1 MCVCVRGAGV
11 GFKNKSAK
19 HRNIYIKKYVV
30 CLTSKSVVYFCFRAL
45 DAKESK
51 STKQATNESH
61 CCCYVAKL
69 KKRQKKKDCFL
80 ISVMQ
85 NGRQEFM
92 MEIKACLIHSTK
104 KATVLHLHTVQYL
117 LRW

>member
-1 MCVCVRGAGV
+1 MCVCVCVER

-51 STKQATNESH
+51 STKQATYESR

-69 KKRQKKKDCFL
+69 KKRQKKKLFSD
-80 ISVMQ
+80 ISYA
-85 NGRQEFM
+85 EW
-92 MEIKACLIHSTK
+92 KARVHDGNKGLFDPLNKESDSFTF
-104 KATVLHLHTVQYL
+104 AYSAVPAQVV
-117 LRW
+117 R